1 MDLGTII
8 GIILGFALIILSI
21 MLDGSLMAFVNAPGL
36 TVVVG
41 GTIAATLINQRVK
54 HVIGALGVAKNTFT
68 DKGTPIEE
76 LLETIQEMSQKARK
90 DGMLGLEEIEVSDP
104 FLSRG
109 TVMAIDGMEED
120 FIVSTMTRELGETQK
135 RHQRGQDIFKFMAAT
150 APSMGMIGTLIGLV
164 NMLQALEDPAAIGP
178 AMAVALLTTFYGAV
192 LAFLIFGP
200 MAEKLAARTKE
211 EVLRGNLAIAGIQAV
226 VRGDNKNVLQARLD
240 AMLAPKERSVEE
252 KKD

>member
-8 GIILGFALIILSI
+8 GIVVGFALIIASI

-41 GTIAATLINQRVK
+41 GTIAATLINQK
-54 HVIGALGVAKNTFT
+54 MKYVIGAFGVFKHAII
-68 DKGTPIEE
+68 DKAISIEE
-76 LLETIQEMSQKARK
+76 LLETMQEMSQKARK

-104 FLSRG
+104 FLARG
-109 TVMAIDGMEED
+109 TVMAIDGMEEE
-120 FIVSTMTRELGETQK
+120 FIVSTMTRELGEMQK
-135 RHQRGQDIFKFMAAT
+135 RHKRGQDIFKFMATT

-200 MAEKLAARTKE
+200 VAEKLAGRTKE
-211 EVLRGNLAIAGIQAV
+211 ELLRGNLAIAGIQAV

-240 AMLAPKERSVEE
+240 ALLAPSERATE
-252 KKD
+252 DG